1 MTDPARAAAEP
12 ATAELTDG
20 KARATHAVREL
31 WLIAILSLVSFALLA
46 KIDAFERF
54 HAWSQAH
61 ERWQVDELFSL
72 SVVLLFAVMIYAWR
86 RWRDLARE
94 TRMRV
99 LAEAE
104 VVVLR
109 EILPVCSHCHDIRT
123 DAGSWKGLLEYMMS
137 RSELRF
143 SHGLCP
149 TCAEKHYPGLAN
161 GSVSDRPAAP
171 D

>member
-12 ATAELTDG
+12 AAAELTDG

-31 WLIAILSLVSFALLA
+31 WLIAILALVAFALLA
-46 KIDAFERF
+46 KINAFERF
-54 HAWSQAH
+54 HAWSLAH

-72 SVVLLFAVMIYAWR
+72 SVVLLFAVAIYAWR

-94 TRMRV
+94 TRMRA

-104 VVVLR
+104 VGVLR
-109 EILPVCSHCHDIRT
+109 GILPVCAHCHDIRT
-123 DAGSWKGLLEYMMS
+123 DAGAWKGLLEYMMAH
-137 RSELRF
+137 SELRF

-149 TCAEKHYPGLAN
+149 ACAEKHYPEIADD
-161 GSVSDRPAAP
+161 SVSDRPAATR
-171 D
+171 